1 MNMKIKVLFFFGCLC
16 STFAFAQLDSYGYKM
31 EVSGITEQWHRIT
44 LPDAAFEKISPD
56 MNDLRIY
63 GITANDTLEAPYLL
77 LVGTEKK
84 RRKKIDFKLLNA
96 SSNDKGHYFTY
107 EIPSSETINEIQLDF
122 ENENFDWKI
131 RLEGSHDQQEWFTIL
146 KEYRILSIKN
156 EQTDYSFTDLNFAN
170 SKYRFYRLLVKSGK
184 KPALS
189 TANISLDAKIDANYR
204 DYGIAYTNIK
214 NENKQTLI
222 DIDLKKRLPVS
233 FLKINVSDTFD
244 YYRPYTIS
252 YRSDSVAT
260 EKGMKFM
267 YTDIQSGTL
276 NPIEKNELHFTGIL
290 AQKLR
295 ITVQNYDNQPLNIEE
310 IEAKGNVHELA
321 VRFTEP
327 ADYYLAYEKTNAR
340 KPQYDISRATS
351 KIPENLS
358 DLKLGEEQVILKK
371 RTPVISPLFENKIW
385 LWAIMGTVIL
395 VLGAFTLKMMR
406 KK

>member
-1 MNMKIKVLFFFGCLC
+1 MNTKIKFLFFFGCLC
-16 STFAFAQLDSYGYKM
+16 STLAFAQLDTYGYKM
-31 EVSGITEQWHRIT
+31 EVSGISEQWHKIT
-44 LPDAAFEKISPD
+44 LPDAVFEKISSD

-63 GITANDTLEAPYLL
+63 GITPNDTIEAPYLL

-84 RRKKIDFKLLNA
+84 GRKKIDFKLLNA
-96 SSNDKGHYFTY
+96 NSNANGHYFTY
-107 EIPSSETINEIQLDF
+107 EIPTTETINEIQLDF

-131 RLEGSHDQQEWFTIL
+131 RLEGSHNQQEWFTIL

-156 EQTDYSFTDLNFAN
+156 EQTDYSYTDLNFAN

-189 TANISLDAKIDANYR
+189 TAKISLDAKIGANYR

-214 NENKQTLI
+214 SENKQTFI

-233 FLKINVSDTFD
+233 FIKINISDTFD

-260 EKGMKFM
+260 EKGMKYM
-267 YTDIQSGTL
+267 YTDIRSGTL
-276 NPIEKNELHFTGIL
+276 NPIEKNELRFTNTL
-290 AQKLR
+290 ARKLR
-295 ITVQNYDNQPLNIEE
+295 VTVHNYDNQPLNIEGVE
-310 IEAKGNVHELA
+310 VKGNVHELA

-351 KIPENLS
+351 KIPNNLS
-358 DLKLGEEQVILKK
+358 DLTLGKAQVILKK
-371 RTPVISPLFENKIW
+371 GMPVISPLFENK
-385 LWAIMGTVIL
+385 LWVLSIMCFVIL
-395 VLGAFTLKMMR
+395 VLGVFTLKMMR